1 MPKIRLKN
9 VSIVH
14 LFLEISLSSTF
25 LPLLLTGEGLPPP
38 PPKCDNCS
46 VSDKAG
52 KNCLSSVFSAVHNN
66 AMLIYIIL

>member
-38 PPKCDNCS
+38 PQSVIIAVFQIKQGKTAYHQCS
-46 VSDKAG
+46 VQ
-52 KNCLSSVFSAVHNN
+52 FII
-66 AMLIYIIL
+66 MLC